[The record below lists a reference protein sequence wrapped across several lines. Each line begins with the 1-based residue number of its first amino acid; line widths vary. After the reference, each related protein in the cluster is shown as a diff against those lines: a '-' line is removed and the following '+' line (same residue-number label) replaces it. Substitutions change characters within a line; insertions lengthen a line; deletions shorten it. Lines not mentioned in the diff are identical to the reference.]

1 MLLHGVIHA
10 YLCAVTSADLAEGK
24 KRLKFCDPDDELL
37 YNFYFLYDFFKNVTF
52 RWLLPRALYL
62 TYGCTLLPVKYL
74 NLWIDEWGD

>member
-1 MLLHGVIHA
+1 MLLRGVIHA

-52 RWLLPRALYL
+52 R
-62 TYGCTLLPVKYL
+62 
-74 NLWIDEWGD
+74 